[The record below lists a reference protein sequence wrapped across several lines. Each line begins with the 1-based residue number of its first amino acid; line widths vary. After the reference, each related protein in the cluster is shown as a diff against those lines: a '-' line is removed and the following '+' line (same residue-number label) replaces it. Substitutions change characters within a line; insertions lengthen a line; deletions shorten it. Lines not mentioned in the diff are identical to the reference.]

1 MTEQN
6 DQWILQP
13 QLTKIKCKYLKR
25 EKIRRNKKT
34 YKDSMESIPDKSIL
48 VCTVHTNKYSKQRV
62 LFLFIY
68 YSFLFCF
75 FVFSY
80 LFAIYLKLT
89 ITIYEKLQTKN
100 YKIKKLLSYIKI
112 NQNIENKDNPL
123 QSDPSQTNSIYLS
136 GIADELFE
144 LVEQFY

>member
-1 MTEQN
+1 
-6 DQWILQP
+6 
-13 QLTKIKCKYLKR
+13 
-25 EKIRRNKKT
+25 
-34 YKDSMESIPDKSIL
+34 MESIPDKSIF
-48 VCTVHTNKYSKQRV
+48 VCTVHINKYSKQRV

-100 YKIKKLLSYIKI
+100 YKITKLLSYIKI